1 MVCRILPF
9 SERRVPFTGI
19 NCLPCKGT
27 LAEVNSNNPIFYLK
41 KKIDGTQITVY
52 HVNIIDQV
60 GQVFV
65 HDGLKFLTRKQERFF
80 TRFISACQTIH
91 DNYVN
96 GKEDIYEG
104 VDESFKSLD
113 QFLGNYI
120 GVDDGQYAR

>member
-1 MVCRILPF
+1 MARIIPF
-9 SERRVPFTGI
+9 SERRVPFTGF
-19 NCLPCKGT
+19 NLLPCKGT

-41 KKIDGTQITVY
+41 KRIDGTQVAVY
-52 HVNIIDQV
+52 HVNIIDQL

-65 HDGLKFLTRKQERFF
+65 HNGVKYLSRKQERFF
-80 TRFISACQTIH
+80 DKFIEACQVIH

-104 VDESFKSLD
+104 VDETFKSLD

-120 GVDDGQYAR
+120 GVDDEQYTR